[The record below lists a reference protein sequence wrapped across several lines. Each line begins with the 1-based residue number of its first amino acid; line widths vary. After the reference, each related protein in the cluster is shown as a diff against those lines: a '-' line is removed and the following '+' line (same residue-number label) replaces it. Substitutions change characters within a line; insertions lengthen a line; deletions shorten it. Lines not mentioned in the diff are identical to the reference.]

1 MLKDKS
7 PEYNFLVFFNSI
19 NMLGWKTKE
28 DINFY
33 WKTKNWSSVL
43 LFLGLMCIFF
53 DYLNTKHVTIDLF
66 IVYSLL
72 ITISISFISM
82 MFYISYDSLF
92 KIIGGKSI
100 AFRHIA
106 RTWANCHNSL
116 IPIIDKCDPAIIS
129 EENKTFLKNNPY
141 DKRCLIIIYE
151 AWYSAINKELNSLNK
166 KNKKESNE

>member
-53 DYLNTKHVTIDLF
+53 DYLNTKHVTVDLF

-72 ITISISFISM
+72 ITTGITFISI
-82 MFYISYDSLF
+82 MFY
-92 KIIGGKSI
+92 
-100 AFRHIA
+100 
-106 RTWANCHNSL
+106 
-116 IPIIDKCDPAIIS
+116 
-129 EENKTFLKNNPY
+129 
-141 DKRCLIIIYE
+141 
-151 AWYSAINKELNSLNK
+151 
-166 KNKKESNE
+166 